1 MNYLEDYVIYY
12 NVWLSRNIPFYKI
25 NYFQKAQVDNNYTKD
40 HDRWRSQFNTNYR
53 LIWSYNNCLRLTVLE
68 PVSFTHAELSKI
80 S

>member
-25 NYFQKAQVDNNYTKD
+25 NYFQKAQVE
-40 HDRWRSQFNTNYR
+40 
-53 LIWSYNNCLRLTVLE
+53 LTVLE